1 MLFRLDKDYGPR
13 EYNKSNKTLPSTQTS
28 PLCPVSN
35 VSQYFLSNEHLT
47 CQHCNKACKTETELN
62 RHKTKRKE
70 RDKPFDSNKHNMPPL
85 VMTTIQQLPEQS
97 NTLGR
102 KLAIPSRYKDHRYN
116 IRYFFWCK
124 NLFLLPPGSCG
135 NRYIEE
141 TIRLLNEWIHDSS
154 LNGTLLKA
162 VMLMQNLLSQEP
174 PKNSNSKDHQL
185 ALERRLE
192 LWHKAEF
199 EELYFKGETF
209 QASLKTIQKPSS
221 IAEISKTF
229 KEYMA
234 KGNISSA
241 LNLLINNVENG
252 VLPLNKD
259 TL

>member
-1 MLFRLDKDYGPR
+1 
-13 EYNKSNKTLPSTQTS
+13 
-28 PLCPVSN
+28 
-35 VSQYFLSNEHLT
+35 
-47 CQHCNKACKTETELN
+47 
-62 RHKTKRKE
+62 
-70 RDKPFDSNKHNMPPL
+70 
-85 VMTTIQQLPEQS
+85 
-97 NTLGR
+97 
-102 KLAIPSRYKDHRYN
+102 
-116 IRYFFWCK
+116 
-124 NLFLLPPGSCG
+124 
-135 NRYIEE
+135 
-141 TIRLLNEWIHDSS
+141 
-154 LNGTLLKA
+154 
-162 VMLMQNLLSQEP
+162 MLMQNLLSQEP

-185 ALERRLE
+185 ALECRLE

-199 EELYFKGETF
+199 EELYFKGESF

>member
-1 MLFRLDKDYGPR
+1 
-13 EYNKSNKTLPSTQTS
+13 
-28 PLCPVSN
+28 
-35 VSQYFLSNEHLT
+35 
-47 CQHCNKACKTETELN
+47 
-62 RHKTKRKE
+62 
-70 RDKPFDSNKHNMPPL
+70 
-85 VMTTIQQLPEQS
+85 MTTILQLPK
-97 NTLGR
+97 R
-102 KLAIPSRYKDHRYN
+102 IPLVANWQYHLVKDHRYN
-116 IRYFFWCK
+116 IPYFFWCK
-124 NLFLLPPGSCG
+124 NIFLLPPGSCG
-135 NRYIEE
+135 DRYIEE

-154 LNGTLLKA
+154 LNGTLLNA

-241 LNLLINNVENG
+241 LNFLINNVENG